1 MKADT
6 LISLGLLCD
15 DGCTISLDNQYRKV
29 QKNGQEIMK
38 GTRNKKTGMWEVTL
52 ETQQLEFVTNN
63 ILSQKTKPEIS
74 QYLHVALLIPTTE
87 SLLKAISESP

>member
-1 MKADT
+1 
-6 LISLGLLCD
+6 
-15 DGCTISLDNQYRKV
+15 
-29 QKNGQEIMK
+29 
-38 GTRNKKTGMWEVTL
+38 MWEVTL